1 MAKANGSPSRK
12 STSEVNSFNM
22 GNPNDKRAN
31 SKSMN
36 IQNSYEIGSSQK
48 GQPPQMGGG
57 RSSQAKEAT
66 LTKN

>member
-1 MAKANGSPSRK
+1 MSPATMAKANGSSPSRK

-36 IQNSYEIGSSQK
+36 IQNSYEIASSHK
-48 GQPPQMGGG
+48 G
-57 RSSQAKEAT
+57 
-66 LTKN
+66 